1 MVTDALKQ
9 FFGQTTYYKEDNTL
23 QTQYYG
29 GFIDETT
36 AIDGVQISPS
46 SGTMTGVMKL
56 YGFAGS

>member
-1 MVTDALKQ
+1 MI
-9 FFGQTTYYKEDNTL
+9 
-23 QTQYYG
+23 QTQYYA

-36 AIDGVQISPS
+36 QIDGVQLSPS